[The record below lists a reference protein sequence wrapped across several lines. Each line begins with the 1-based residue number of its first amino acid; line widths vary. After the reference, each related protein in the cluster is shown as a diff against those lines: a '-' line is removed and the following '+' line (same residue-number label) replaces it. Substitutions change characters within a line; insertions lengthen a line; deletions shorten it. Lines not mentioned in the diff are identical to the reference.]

1 MSLNLAPTKH
11 NGNYNTVF
19 NASDYNTESS
29 SSQSVLFNDSRYLK
43 NSGIVTSSALTTFSN
58 SLDVLGKTTLSSVD
72 VTSLL
77 KAQKVSDSF
86 VINSYSSVL
95 SFSMDSGMVIYMDT
109 NSSTNSSVSFTN
121 IPVTA
126 QQSYIFTF
134 ILKPSTVNSKWY
146 IIPNSNVISV
156 NSISS
161 IPIFGIANVILPST
175 YTYLLQQI
183 TIINKST
190 TTTPDFIA
198 FTNVSAY

>member
-11 NGNYNTVF
+11 NGNYNTIF
-19 NASDYNTESS
+19 NASDYNTTASS
-29 SSQSVLFNDSRYLK
+29 SVLDGSLYLK

-72 VTSLL
+72 ITSLL
-77 KAQKVSDSF
+77 KTQKVSDSF
-86 VINSYSSVL
+86 VISSYSSVL
-95 SFSMDSGMVIYMDT
+95 TFNMDTGMVIYMDT
-109 NSSTNSSVSFTN
+109 NSSTNSSVTFSN
-121 IPVTA
+121 IPITA
-126 QQSYIFTF
+126 QQSYTFTF
-134 ILKPSTVNSKWY
+134 ILKPSTINSKWF
-146 IIPNSNVISV
+146 IIPNSNVITV

-190 TTTPDFIA
+190 TTTPDFFA

>member
-1 MSLNLAPTKH
+1 MSLNIAPSKH
-11 NGNYNTVF
+11 NGNFNTIF
-19 NASDYNTESS
+19 NASDYNSKSS
-29 SSQSVLFNDSRYLK
+29 SSVSVLFNDSRYLK
-43 NSGIVTSSALTTFSN
+43 NSGIVTSSALTTFNN
-58 SLDVLGKTTLSSVD
+58 SLDVLGKATLSSLD

-86 VINSYSSVL
+86 VITSFSSVL
-95 SFSMDSGMVIYMDT
+95 TFNMDTGMVIYMDT
-109 NSSTNSSVSFTN
+109 NSSTNSLVSFTN

-126 QQSYIFTF
+126 QQSYTFTF

-161 IPIFGIANVILPST
+161 IPIFGIANVILPTT
-175 YTYLLQQI
+175 YSYLLQQI

-198 FTNVSAY
+198 FTNVSGY

>member
-19 NASDYNTESS
+19 NSSDYNSTASS
-29 SSQSVLFNDSRYLK
+29 SVLDGSLYLK

>member
-58 SLDVLGKTTLSSVD
+58 SLDVLGKSTLSSVD

-86 VINSYSSVL
+86 VISSYSSVL
-95 SFSMDSGMVIYMDT
+95 TFNMDTGMVIYMDT
-109 NSSTNSSVSFTN
+109 NSSTNSSVTFTN

-126 QQSYIFTF
+126 QQSYTFTY
-134 ILKPSTVNSKWY
+134 ILKPSTINSKWF
-146 IIPNSNVISV
+146 ISPNSNVITV
-156 NSISS
+156 NSISN
-161 IPIFGIANVILPST
+161 IPIFGISNAIFPLT
-175 YTYLLQQI
+175 FTYLLQQI

-198 FTNVSAY
+198 FTNVSGY